1 MRNYKHA
8 AILAIALFAFAV
20 PLSLHSQGLVTGTVT
35 YDRAGG
41 VQGYLARPEGKGP
54 FPGLILIHEWWGLN
68 DNIRSNAEAFARQGY
83 AALAVDLYRGESAAT
98 PAEARVL
105 AGGVSKDLEG
115 AFANLQS
122 AVSYMQGLPEVS
134 AERLASVG
142 WCFGGGWSYQM
153 AKNGLGVRAS
163 VMYYGRFS
171 AADDLSQMRALI
183 LGNFGEED
191 RSISVDSVR
200 EFQATLETLK
210 GAHEVYIYPNAGHAF
225 ANEDSGSYNREAAEL
240 AWSRTLAVLEKLRG

>member
-1 MRNYKHA
+1 M
-8 AILAIALFAFAV
+8 
-20 PLSLHSQGLVTGTVT
+20 
-35 YDRAGG
+35 
-41 VQGYLARPEGKGP
+41 
-54 FPGLILIHEWWGLN
+54 
-68 DNIRSNAEAFARQGY
+68 
-83 AALAVDLYRGESAAT
+83 DLYRGESATT

-105 AGGVSKDLEG
+105 AGVVSKDLEG
-115 AFANLQS
+115 AFANLQA

-200 EFQATLETLK
+200 EFQATLKTLK

-225 ANEDSGSYNREAAEL
+225 ANEDSDSYNREAAEL
-240 AWSRTLAVLEKLRG
+240 AWSRTLAFLEKHLR